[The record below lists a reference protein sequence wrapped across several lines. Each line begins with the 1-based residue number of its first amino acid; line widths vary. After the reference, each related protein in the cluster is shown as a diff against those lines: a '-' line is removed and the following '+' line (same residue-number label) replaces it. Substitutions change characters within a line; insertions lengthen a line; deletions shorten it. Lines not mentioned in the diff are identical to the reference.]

1 MKRSITLMLALA
13 LAGTAVARD
22 AAPARPLGEADRDML
37 TRIVVDTWA
46 AHVEPEQ
53 KQRWLDSVRQKAAS
67 VPLPWLESATAA
79 IDLRTVDLALQGL
92 APLDGVAPTAFGSA
106 GGNLVF
112 TALEPCRLLDTRQ
125 PSERGGVLPDNSER
139 SFFGFGTS
147 FSAEQGGSS
156 TNCGLTLEA
165 QPEALAIN
173 LVAVNPSGDGF
184 LTAYPT
190 GSGRPLAAS
199 LNYMAGTVTST
210 GMIMPINNNL
220 EVDDFTIYSW
230 SSTHVVA
237 DVVGYFARPQAAP
250 LSCTTQ
256 TSASV
261 SIAAGGN
268 SYVSTAGCAEGETAM
283 FGACMS
289 DSVNAV
295 LVISEVLE
303 TGGQTGCWFRNTGAS
318 SINVQAQ
325 GRCCTVPGR

>member
-67 VPLPWLESATAA
+67 VPLPWLESAAAA

-92 APLDGVAPTAFGSA
+92 APLDGAAPTAFGSA

-125 PSERGGVLPDNSER
+125 PSERGGVLPNNSER

-220 EVDDFTIYSW
+220 EVDDFTIYTW
-230 SSTHVVA
+230 RSTHVVA
-237 DVVGYFARPQAAP
+237 DVVGYFARPEAAP
-250 LSCTTQ
+250 LECITQNGPNTAIVAGGHSYTSSPACPAGSTPSFGSCTSS
-256 TSASV
+256 SA
-261 SIAAGGN
+261 
-268 SYVSTAGCAEGETAM
+268 
-283 FGACMS
+283 
-289 DSVNAV
+289 NAV
-295 LVISEVLE
+295 LIMSEVLE
-303 TGGQTGCWFRNTGAS
+303 NGGETGCWYRNTGAG
-318 SINVQAQ
+318 SITVQAQ
-325 GRCCTVPGR
+325 GRCCRMPGR